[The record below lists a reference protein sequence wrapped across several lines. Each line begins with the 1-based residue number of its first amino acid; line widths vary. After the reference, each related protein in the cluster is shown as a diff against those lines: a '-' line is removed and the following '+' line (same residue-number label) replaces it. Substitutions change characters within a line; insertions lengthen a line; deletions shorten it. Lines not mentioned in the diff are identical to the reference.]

1 MLSAALKAWANLLI
15 GWENALRGSYWSLRP
30 PVTVAGRH
38 TSEQGY
44 AVSCLTPEGQSI
56 LQPEVTFC
64 SHSSASLVNW
74 CCLICF
80 SCRHAQPLPLLRT
93 CSQYSVLYKHNTH
106 THTQLTALL
115 HSSSFSSLPPL
126 LHLCPWSQRCVC
138 FSPPSRVRKVFC
150 RFCTGTWRSTAQCIM
165 RPRDLQRS
173 QPLWRTTAYFPSMSC
188 NNCCARPRWYIE
200 ENPAEISLYRL
211 LLLKLTLQRFAANDL
226 KTWWD

>member
-56 LQPEVTFC
+56 LQPEVTSC

-93 CSQYSVLYKHNTH
+93 CSQYSVLYKHT
-106 THTQLTALL
+106 LTADCWLHYSTLL
-115 HSSSFSSLPPL
+115 LSPHSLLSSTFVFDLNDASL
-126 LHLCPWSQRCVC
+126 S
-138 FSPPSRVRKVFC
+138 SPPSRVRKGFC

-188 NNCCARPRWYIE
+188 NNCCARPRWANE
-200 ENPAEISLYRL
+200 ENPAEISLFRL
-211 LLLKLTLQRFAANDL
+211 LFLKLTLQRFAAKDL